1 MAETGERRL
10 GVGQAWRAAL
20 THCPAGH
27 PYEGENL
34 YVSPAG
40 ARGCRR
46 CRHDQKI
53 RSKARVK
60 ARVTHAAH
68 WEPCAICGGSGGR
81 FDASFVEG
89 GCTFCG
95 GTGAHD
101 PSPSSEPTHD

>member
-1 MAETGERRL
+1 MADDEISEEVAGAVAGAMDSSGAGPGPSSDAPLCGEIDQQRF
-10 GVGQAWRAAL
+10 GGQAWRAAL

-53 RSKARVK
+53 ASKKRLRSV
-60 ARVTHAAH
+60 AAVQ
-68 WEPCAICGGSGGR
+68 SGRSGEQ
-81 FDASFVEG
+81 A
-89 GCTFCG
+89 T
-95 GTGAHD
+95 
-101 PSPSSEPTHD
+101 